1 MTYTN
6 SPTFLRRVLMI
17 DAAISGAT
25 GLMLVL
31 GATLVEG
38 LLGLSAGL
46 IFGAGLSLVPFSVL
60 VAWLATRE
68 ILPRAGV
75 WAVVVCNVLWAADS
89 ILLLVSGYVT
99 PTLIGYA
106 FVTAQ
111 ALVVAILAELEYV
124 GLRRSPAVA

>member
-25 GLMLVL
+25 GLMLVF
-31 GATLVEG
+31 GASLLEG

-46 IFGAGLSLVPFSVL
+46 IFGAGLSLVPFAVL

-99 PTLIGYA
+99 PTLLGYA